1 MEIRKEDI
9 ERFKSL
15 SDIQLREAIGQVADA
30 LGANPAQKRR
40 AQNNVGYIRRKIG
53 DGKNN
58 EIMRQL
64 ESLPPEVRAD
74 ILNRIKR

>member
-9 ERFKSL
+9 ERFKSMND
-15 SDIQLREAIGQVADA
+15 SQLREAIGKVADA
-30 LGANPAQKRR
+30 LGASPQQKRR

-64 ESLPPEVRAD
+64 DSLSPEVRAD
-74 ILNRIKR
+74 ILNKLNM